1 MEQNLKFEH
10 HLEHLLNRLT
20 LLKLNDKK
28 WRDIPLFILPDLNF
42 VSTFVALRPCGD
54 GCTQSYSGGRTLS
67 YKPSERRVVV
77 TNAVPYL
84 SSHAAGPGDLISPG
98 PGFNWPGVVVAAGGE
113 WPCGRTLRRSWST
126 DLLTS

>member
-20 LLKLNDKK
+20 FLKLNDKK
-28 WRDIPLFILPDLNF
+28 WRDVPLFILPDLNF

-54 GCTQSYSGGRTLS
+54 GCTQSYSGGRTLL

-84 SSHAAGPGDLISPG
+84 SSHAAGPGGSDFSG
-98 PGFNWPGVVVAAGGE
+98 PWLQLAWGCRCGWRRVALWEDPAQKLE
-113 WPCGRTLRRSWST
+113 H
-126 DLLTS
+126 